1 MYDII
6 SRDDIDDI
14 HETAAKC
21 KTRYFWYVDHGVDCT
36 GFDFNWVPVPWE
48 SQFVHIFPSKWQRDG
63 GIRLVNKQSPEGE
76 LKFHNTKKVTRVP
89 TTRNWILDDSTDYSN
104 FDFSWHP
111 DSLDGEFIYVF
122 PSQWQRDG
130 GTYYVTSPD
139 APRKYVNDQATI
151 RVNSTNILVD
161 SDVILVSD
169 DVPVS
174 SDKENWTLSR
184 NVDESTFDFSWHP
197 SPTDSPYI
205 YKFGTQWQKDGGA
218 VYKVEGATKTKYL
231 DVPRA
236 KALPT
241 TEHWHTD
248 TRVVSADNV
257 KHTSDIKYGWKLQED
272 TDYSNFDLS
281 WHPDPAEKPYTY
293 VFPSQWQRDSGTH
306 YITEPGAPK
315 KYVSDQVI
323 RPLPN
328 KEDWIIPK
336 NIDEDSFDFS
346 WLPDPDD
353 PPYIY
358 VFGTQ
363 WQKDGGPVYK
373 VEGATETSYIDT
385 PQAKALPTTEHWHT
399 DSEADYSTFDFS
411 WHPEES
417 QKDFKHVFGSQWQKT
432 SKTFYYNGNDANPK
446 VNYVT
451 DQRVTSKSDTLPR
464 YNIETTLENLINEH
478 PTERFW
484 ALNPEMDYKEFDFS
498 WHPDASQMEY
508 VHVFGSQ
515 WQKHS
520 QTFYVNAPAYLK
532 GNNHLNFVGD
542 QKVVAN
548 STLDIFY
555 IDKGGEGSTERYDSL
570 VTKHSQTLKTRFF
583 GNTRD
588 TLLRCA
594 KKCKTGRFWAVS
606 SENDY
611 SNFNFDW
618 HCEPWQ
624 NGMLH
629 VFGSKWNKW
638 SNTFLVNADD
648 FIRTFDWAENIE
660 DVYNLNFVEDQL
672 VTTLDDLNDVVF
684 LDFGNSDANNAYK
697 TVYSKHPKVK
707 RIRFFDNY
715 LDTFK
720 RIIQRVDTDYF
731 WITSSICDYTDF
743 DFSWQ
748 PEPWQDKML
757 HTFQSGEQKFGDTFY
772 VNKAHAEEQLPN
784 IKLLDWYDKVNFCDE
799 QTVKRTEWPEVIYD
813 SDLVTAIKEHTFE
826 SPYVA
831 FKHRSMAEYKTNYDP
846 NVWRQEDRSL
856 HVLTQ
861 SGSVSVV
868 PKDCKAV
875 ISRQVYDYPHILRH
889 EALYLQDK
897 PQDIVFISYD
907 EKNADKNYEVLLNRF
922 PYAKRIHGV
931 EGNLNAY
938 KAAAEISETPY
949 YYAVFAKTVIHD
961 DFMFNHQPDWLS
973 NPKHYIF
980 YAYNPVL
987 DYSYGHGGVKM
998 YDVEWIKQVKPED
1011 IKLDVTLS
1019 HDVEVIPE
1027 ISCIN
1032 VFASPWDAWRTAFR
1046 EAYKLAGDESVES
1059 RYRLKLWTTKENT
1072 DMGSHSKAGAL
1083 SAVEHYNNTKDD
1095 KRINDWNWLK
1105 EQFRKQYP

>member
-6 SRDDIDDI
+6 SRDDVNDI
-14 HETAAKC
+14 YEAANKC

-36 GFDFNWVPVPWE
+36 RFDFNWVPVPWE

-89 TTRNWILDDSTDYSN
+89 TTRNWVLEDNTDYTD

-111 DSLDGEFIYVF
+111 DSLNNEYTYAF
-122 PSQWQRDG
+122 PSQWQREG
-130 GTYYVTSPD
+130 GTYYVTNPS
-139 APRKYVNDQATI
+139 APKKYVSDQITK
-151 RVNSTNILVD
+151 RTNCLDNWQIPKGVD
-161 SDVILVSD
+161 TD
-169 DVPVS
+169 
-174 SDKENWTLSR
+174 N
-184 NVDESTFDFSWHP
+184 FDFSWHP
-197 SPTDSPYI
+197 
-205 YKFGTQWQKDGGA
+205 
-218 VYKVEGATKTKYL
+218 
-231 DVPRA
+231 
-236 KALPT
+236 
-241 TEHWHTD
+241 
-248 TRVVSADNV
+248 
-257 KHTSDIKYGWKLQED
+257 
-272 TDYSNFDLS
+272 
-281 WHPDPAEKPYTY
+281 DPSHGNWTY
-293 VFPSQWQRDSGTH
+293 VFPSLWQRNSNVL
-306 YITEPGAPK
+306 YITNNDAPK

-328 KEDWIIPK
+328 KEDWIIPS

-373 VEGATETSYIDT
+373 VEGATEISYIDT

-399 DSEADYSTFDFS
+399 DSETDYSTFDFS

-432 SKTFYYNGNDANPK
+432 SKTFYYNGNNANPK

-542 QKVVAN
+542 QRVVAN

-555 IDKGGEGSTERYDSL
+555 IDKGGSASTKRYDSL

-660 DVYNLNFVEDQL
+660 DVYNLNFVEDQQVEL
-672 VTTLDDLNDVVF
+672 FDDNREIWYV
-684 LDFGNSDANNAYK
+684 DFGNNEEFSPNLNYK
-697 TVYSKHPKVK
+697 KARFFGTWLDTLK
-707 RIRFFDNY
+707 RIVER
-715 LDTFK
+715 
-720 RIIQRVDTDYF
+720 TDEEYI
-731 WITSSICDYTDF
+731 WVCGSICDYTSF
-743 DFSWQ
+743 DFGWE
-748 PEPWQDKML
+748 PEPWQQNML
-757 HTFQSGEQKFGDTFY
+757 HVFPSNGQVEGDTFL
-772 VNKAHAEEQLPN
+772 VPVKLFKEQLESLKVLGWFDTVN
-784 IKLLDWYDKVNFCDE
+784 YIKDVSVPRCSWPTIKSLQDLDTMYGWILHNN
-799 QTVKRTEWPEVIYD
+799 QSP
-813 SDLVTAIKEHTFE
+813 VT
-826 SPYVA
+826 
-831 FKHRSMAEYKTNYDP
+831 YDP
-846 NVWRQEDRSL
+846 PFWKKPEL
-856 HVLTQ
+856 HVFNT
-861 SGSVSVV
+861 SGSVSLV
-868 PKDCKAV
+868 PRDCK
-875 ISRQVYDYPHILRH
+875 SEFRTQLYDYPYILRH
-889 EALYLQDK
+889 DGFKCEDK
-897 PQDIVFISYD
+897 PLDIVFISNG
-907 EKNADKNYEVLLNRF
+907 EKNANENWKHLVNIHKQNGCENRLLRSD
-922 PYAKRIHGV
+922 GV
-931 EGNLNAY
+931 DGRTQAY
-938 KAAAEISETPY
+938 QAAARLSETDWF
-949 YYAVFAKTVIHD
+949 YAVFAKTEVLP
-961 DFMFNHQPDWLS
+961 DFKFDL
-973 NPKHYIF
+973 NPNYLEETKHYMLHSR
-980 YAYNPVL
+980 NPLNGLEYGAMNINMYHKQLTL
-987 DYSYGHGGVKM
+987 DT
-998 YDVEWIKQVKPED
+998 KPG
-1011 IKLDVTLS
+1011 LDFTLS
-1019 HDVEVIPE
+1019 SNHDTIPVVAS
-1027 ISCIN
+1027 ISRFN
-1032 VFASPWDAWRTAFR
+1032 EDPWVTWRSAFR
-1046 EAYKLAGDESVES
+1046 EVLKLKREVDLGDPRPEIAFRLKTWCTVAEGLNAEWCLAGAND
-1059 RYRLKLWTTKENT
+1059 
-1072 DMGSHSKAGAL
+1072 AL
-1083 SAVEHYNNTKDD
+1083 EYYAQEEGQYSALLNSY
-1095 KRINDWNWLK
+1095 DWPWLK
-1105 EQFRKQYP
+1105 SYFEERYNSITDPLPLDTEEAF

>member
-6 SRDDIDDI
+6 SRDDVNDI
-14 HETAAKC
+14 YEAANKC

-36 GFDFNWVPVPWE
+36 RFDFNWVPVPWE

-89 TTRNWILDDSTDYSN
+89 TTRNWVLEDNTDYTD

-111 DSLDGEFIYVF
+111 DSLNNEYTYAF
-122 PSQWQRDG
+122 PSQWQREG
-130 GTYYVTSPD
+130 GTYYVTNPS
-139 APRKYVNDQATI
+139 APKKYVSDQITK
-151 RVNSTNILVD
+151 RTNCLDNWQIPKGVD
-161 SDVILVSD
+161 TD
-169 DVPVS
+169 
-174 SDKENWTLSR
+174 N
-184 NVDESTFDFSWHP
+184 FDFSWHP
-197 SPTDSPYI
+197 
-205 YKFGTQWQKDGGA
+205 
-218 VYKVEGATKTKYL
+218 
-231 DVPRA
+231 
-236 KALPT
+236 
-241 TEHWHTD
+241 
-248 TRVVSADNV
+248 
-257 KHTSDIKYGWKLQED
+257 
-272 TDYSNFDLS
+272 
-281 WHPDPAEKPYTY
+281 DPSHGNWTY
-293 VFPSQWQRDSGTH
+293 VFPSLWQRNSNVL
-306 YITEPGAPK
+306 YITNNDAPK

-328 KEDWIIPK
+328 KEDWIIPS

-373 VEGATETSYIDT
+373 KVEGATEISYIDT

-399 DSEADYSTFDFS
+399 DSETDYSTFDFS

-432 SKTFYYNGNDANPK
+432 SKTFYYNGNNANPK

-451 DQRVTSKSDTLPR
+451 DQRITSKSDTLPR
-464 YNIETTLENLINEH
+464 YNIETTLEDLINKY

-498 WHPDASQMEY
+498 WHPDASQMDY